1 MFKENRLQNSMVR
14 VIQILTIILLFTSC
28 KSTKLITEKKAEKPD
43 HFAIFQ
49 VKSLKAI
56 NLEEELTFADEVVLT
71 YSLTAVDENNKVV
84 QVANGSWG
92 VESMKQRQ
100 VALGDKFKNIELQIP
115 LKGKVLCS
123 VILTEIDDYQ
133 KAQNMVKKIN
143 EFGGLGKI
151 PTMFISL
158 GELETPLAVVFA
170 SLQAAGIGLRAAEKF
185 DQNDLL
191 GQSTFD
197 LNVLS
202 LSNSQKMYP
211 INLVFEG
218 EHLKNKFK
226 YELIY
231 ELKII
236 DKNPNR

>member
-1 MFKENRLQNSMVR
+1 MKHTFLYIIVL
-14 VIQILTIILLFTSC
+14 ILGLTSC
-28 KSTKLITEKKAEKPD
+28 KSTKTLINTQVQKPPQ
-43 HFAIFQ
+43 FAFFQ

-56 NLEEELTFADEVVLT
+56 NLEEEITLADEVVLT

-92 VESMKQRQ
+92 VESMKAGQ
-100 VALGDKFKNIELQIP
+100 VVLGDKFKTIELKIP
-115 LKGKVLCS
+115 SKGRVLSS
-123 VILTEIDDYQ
+123 VVLTEIDDYV

-151 PTMFISL
+151 PAMFISL

-170 SLQAAGIGLRAAEKF
+170 SLQAAGIGLKAAEKF
-185 DQNDLL
+185 DQDDLL

-197 LNVLS
+197 LNVS
-202 LSNSQKMYP
+202 TISDKQKMYP
-211 INLVFEG
+211 VNLIFDG

-226 YELIY
+226 YELNY
-231 ELKII
+231 ELKI
-236 DKNPNR
+236 R

>member
-1 MFKENRLQNSMVR
+1 MKNIFIYL
-14 VIQILTIILLFTSC
+14 IFLILGFTSC
-28 KSTKLITEKKAEKPD
+28 KSTKLITEKKAKKLD
-43 HFAIFQ
+43 QFAIFQ

-92 VESMKQRQ
+92 VESMKQGQ

-236 DKNPNR
+236 DKSPNR

>member
-1 MFKENRLQNSMVR
+1 MFKKNSLQNSIIKVF
-14 VIQILTIILLFTSC
+14 QFFTIALLLVSC
-28 KSTKLITEKKAEKPD
+28 KSAKTITENKSKNAAQ
-43 HFAIFQ
+43 FARFQ

-56 NLEEELTFADEVVLT
+56 NLEEELTFADEIVLT

-92 VESMKQRQ
+92 VESMKKGQ
-100 VALGDKFKNIELQIP
+100 VVLGDKFKTIELQIP
-115 LKGKVLCS
+115 FKGKVLSS

-133 KAQNMVKKIN
+133 KAQGLVKKIN
-143 EFGGLGKI
+143 EVGGLGKI
-151 PTMFISL
+151 PAMFISL
-158 GELETPLAVVFA
+158 GEFETPLAVVFA
-170 SLQAAGIGLRAAEKF
+170 SLQAAGIGLKAAEKF
-185 DQNDLL
+185 DQDDLL

-197 LNVLS
+197 LNVS
-202 LSNSQKMYP
+202 TITDKQKMYP

-231 ELKII
+231 ELQII
-236 DKNPNR
+236 SK

>member
-1 MFKENRLQNSMVR
+1 MKNIFIYL
-14 VIQILTIILLFTSC
+14 IFLILGFTSC
-28 KSTKLITEKKAEKPD
+28 KSTKSIIESKAKKPD
-43 HFAIFQ
+43 QFAVFQ

-92 VESMKQRQ
+92 VESMKQGQ
-100 VALGDKFKNIELQIP
+100 VVLGDKFKNIELQIP

-158 GELETPLAVVFA
+158 GEFETPLAIVFA

-185 DQNDLL
+185 DQDDLL

-226 YELIY
+226 YELNY

-236 DKNPNR
+236 DKSPNR